1 MWTANLGLI
10 STQPEHVRSTLLPYL
25 TSRPANT
32 IAIATLLL
40 DCIKARQESALMR
53 KTIATIYYREALA

>member
-10 STQPEHVRSTLLPYL
+10 STQPEHVRSTHLPYL

-40 DCIKARQESALMR
+40 DCIEGRQESALMR
-53 KTIATIYYREALA
+53 KIIVTIHYREALA